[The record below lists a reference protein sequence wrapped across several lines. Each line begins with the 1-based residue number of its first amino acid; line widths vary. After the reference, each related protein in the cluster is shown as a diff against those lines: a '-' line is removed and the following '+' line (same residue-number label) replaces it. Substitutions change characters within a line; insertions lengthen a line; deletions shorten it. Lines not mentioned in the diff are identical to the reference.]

1 MSIRRILIGMVLFSV
16 TIGAAASPPI
26 DIVVYPQFITPLGI
40 SMSDG
45 PELFTSGGGVR
56 VGGLYSP
63 GKPSWLLFGGDAGY
77 DLVGTSATDS
87 SVSMISLNASAG
99 VNIPFS
105 ETLSLRPLLS
115 AGYTQSLWESSSAG
129 QATAGADLLL
139 SWRIS
144 PQFSLTAGAGYVNR
158 LGLFEGAR
166 VFLGTS
172 FALGR
177 GRREPFTPVE
187 LRVDPV
193 FPILYQHYDQ
203 GPFGKVSLENSGS
216 ETLTDVRLSFFI
228 NNYMDAPRPFA
239 RFARVGRGER
249 VEAELLALFN
259 NSILSVTE
267 GERVAADITVEYLSM
282 GQTYSQTMQETLQIH
297 NRNAMTWDDDRK
309 AAAFITARDPNVLR
323 YARNTVSVQDET
335 PLKAI
340 NTNFRAAMA
349 LFESFAVHGLSY
361 VIDPQSAYEELSQD
375 AMAIDFIQ
383 FPVQT
388 LEYRAGDCDD
398 LAILFNALLESVGIE
413 TAFITIPGHIYS
425 AFNLD
430 MWPAEAQ
437 RTFGNLDNFIVE
449 DEAVW
454 VPVEITIIR
463 RGFIDAWD
471 VGARQWREA
480 AEQGE
485 AEIILTRRAWQVY
498 PPVASPGDGMVLSEL
513 PARNRL
519 LSAYEGRLD
528 TFISRSIFSREQE
541 LLDRIRQRDDPRIR
555 NALGVL
561 YARHGLY
568 DKAAEQFERI
578 ASRSA
583 SARVNLGNIAVLR
596 EDYRSA
602 LEHFEAALKLQPSNN
617 GALLGTA
624 LARHNLNDR
633 ASAAEAY
640 AQLAERDDELAERY
654 AWLAG
659 GSDAGAARASGI
671 GEETRVAWD
680 E

>member
-1 MSIRRILIGMVLFSV
+1 MDFRKILAGCILLSV
-16 TIGAAASPPI
+16 AIGAAASPPI

-40 SMSDG
+40 TMPDG
-45 PELFTSGGGVR
+45 PELFTSGGGLR

-63 GKPSWLLFGGDAGY
+63 GRPSWLLLGGDAGY

-87 SVSMISLNASAG
+87 SVSMISLNAAAG
-99 VNIPFS
+99 VNIPLS
-105 ETLSLRPLLS
+105 ETISLRPLLS
-115 AGYTQSLWESSSAG
+115 AGYTQSLWESSTAG
-129 QATAGADLLL
+129 QATAGLDLLL

-144 PQFSLTAGAGYVNR
+144 SQFSLTAGAGYVNR

-177 GRREPFTPVE
+177 GAKDPFTPVE

-203 GPFGKVSLENSGS
+203 GPFGKITLENSGS
-216 ETLTDVRLSFFI
+216 ETLTNVRLSFFI

-239 RFARVGRGER
+239 RFDRVGRGES

-259 NSILSVTE
+259 NRILSVTE
-267 GERVAADITVEYLSM
+267 GERVAADITIEYLSIK
-282 GQTYSQTMQETLQIH
+282 QSYTQTMQETLQIH
-297 NRNAMTWDDDRK
+297 NRNALTWDDDRK
-309 AAAFITARDPNVLR
+309 AAAFVTARDPNVLR
-323 YARNTVSVQDET
+323 YARNTVSVQEET

-349 LFESFAVHGLSY
+349 LFESFAVHGLTY

-413 TAFITIPGHIYS
+413 TAFLTIPGHIYS

-437 RTFGNLDNFIVE
+437 KTFGNLDNFIIE
-449 DEAVW
+449 DDAVW

-480 AEQGE
+480 ASRGE
-485 AEIILTRRAWQVY
+485 AEIILTRRAWQDY
-498 PPVASPGDGMVLSEL
+498 PPVASPGDGAVLSSM
-513 PARNRL
+513 PDRGRL
-519 LSAYEGRLD
+519 LSAYEGRID
-528 TFISRSIFSREQE
+528 AFISRSIFTREQE
-541 LLDRIRQRDDPRIR
+541 LLDRIRQRDDPRSR

-561 YARHGLY
+561 YARHGLH

-578 ASRSA
+578 AIRSA

-602 LEHFEAALKLQPSNN
+602 LEHFEAALGLQPGNN
-617 GALLGTA
+617 AALLGTA
-624 LARHNLNDR
+624 LARHNLNDP
-633 ASAAEAY
+633 AGTAEAY
-640 AQLAERDDELAERY
+640 MQLAEKDEELAERY

-659 GSDAGAARASGI
+659 GSEAGTARASGV
-671 GEETRVAWD
+671 GEVAEVVWD